1 MLSKKRSDKELF
13 SEISQMITKKK
24 TVKGKKAKDDVAAQ
38 EHVPYKVEEPG
49 KIQYSEREEIFIN
62 KHRVRIEKMQE
73 NAK

>member
-24 TVKGKKAKDDVAAQ
+24 TVKGGKKARDDVAAQ

-62 KHRVRIEKMQE
+62 KH
-73 NAK
+73 